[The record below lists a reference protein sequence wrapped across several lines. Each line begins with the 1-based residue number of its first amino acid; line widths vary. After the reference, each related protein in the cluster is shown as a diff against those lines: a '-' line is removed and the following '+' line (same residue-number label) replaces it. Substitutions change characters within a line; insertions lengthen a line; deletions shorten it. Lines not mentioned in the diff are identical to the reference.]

1 MIVAWKGSVRRGHRG
16 VTLIE
21 VLIAVGVMAIG
32 LLGMAAL
39 IPLGKLELA
48 EGNRLDNVA
57 SVGRAAF
64 RDLVVRGYLRPEM
77 WVDPLTG
84 HGILPQLSYT
94 NEYSMTTTAQTARMF
109 QATTT
114 TMVGPPYAPL
124 VIDPLMVAPQF
135 FNEPVNSNNLTS
147 DEQSHRTNCT
157 VFPYSAKLPG
167 MQDSWPEHSIP
178 KLARVTLRVV
188 PPNVATGGGS
198 NSLAT
203 TMKFDAA
210 SRFFRA
216 SDDIVV
222 TIPTDKV
229 LRPVQEFAIT
239 TPALTNLSLTAF
251 DGVSQEI
258 PISQVAYRKFRGDY
272 SWFLVVE
279 PSLAESYGTSPA
291 TMPVLAGP
299 NASLLTSKQFRVWTV
314 VCHKRDLRPTGN
326 MDLSVDRNVGER
338 AVWVDF
344 LDRNT
349 VRLRI
354 QDADKNTAMNVL
366 KLQPNQWIAVIGK
379 YQEPALVNSPT
390 GSPPLRYVMEWYRI
404 VNVAE
409 EVQNGT
415 LGDNG
420 QVSTLPNNVWYR
432 EATVAGRDFSN
443 LGFEFLDAD
452 FFNYP
457 DVTAVARSANAPS
470 AEPLTGWGVI
480 VTGARGVYEKM
491 VYVDRPS
498 SWSIAT
504 E

>member
-1 MIVAWKGSVRRGHRG
+1 
-16 VTLIE
+16 
-21 VLIAVGVMAIG
+21 
-32 LLGMAAL
+32 
-39 IPLGKLELA
+39 
-48 EGNRLDNVA
+48 
-57 SVGRAAF
+57 
-64 RDLVVRGYLRPEM
+64 
-77 WVDPLTG
+77 
-84 HGILPQLSYT
+84 
-94 NEYSMTTTAQTARMF
+94 
-109 QATTT
+109 
-114 TMVGPPYAPL
+114 
-124 VIDPLMVAPQF
+124 
-135 FNEPVNSNNLTS
+135 
-147 DEQSHRTNCT
+147 
-157 VFPYSAKLPG
+157 LPG
-167 MQDSWPEHSIP
+167 GQSSWPEASIP

-188 PPNVATGGGS
+188 PPSVATGTGS

-239 TPALTNLSLTAF
+239 TTALTNLSLTAF
-251 DGVSQEI
+251 DGVSKET

-279 PSLAESYGTSPA
+279 PSLAESYGPSPT

-299 NASLLTSKQFRVWTV
+299 NASLLTTKQFRVWTV
-314 VCHKRDLRPTGN
+314 VCLKRDLRPTGD
-326 MDLSVDRNVGER
+326 MDLGVDRNVGER
-338 AVWVDF
+338 AVWADF

-379 YQEPALVNSPT
+379 YQEPALANSPT
-390 GSPPLRYVMEWYRI
+390 GNPPLRYVMEWYRI

-415 LGDNG
+415 LSDNG

-452 FFNYP
+452 IFNYP
-457 DVTAVARSANAPS
+457 DVTAVAHSANAPS

-498 SWSIAT
+498 SWSIST

>member
-1 MIVAWKGSVRRGHRG
+1 
-16 VTLIE
+16 
-21 VLIAVGVMAIG
+21 
-32 LLGMAAL
+32 MAAL

-48 EGNRLDNVA
+48 EGNRLDNVS
-57 SVGRAAF
+57 SVGRGAF

-84 HGILPQLSYT
+84 RGILPQLTYT
-94 NEYSMTTTAQTARMF
+94 NEYSLSTTAPTARLF

-124 VIDPLMVAPQF
+124 VIDPLMIAPQF
-135 FNEPVNSNNLTS
+135 FNEPVNSNTLTT
-147 DEQSHRTNCT
+147 DEQDHRTICS

-167 MQDSWPEHSIP
+167 AKDYWPEHSMP
-178 KLARVTLRVV
+178 KLPRVTLRVV
-188 PPNVATGGGS
+188 PPNVATSSSGTS
-198 NSLAT
+198 SLAT
-203 TMKFDAA
+203 TMKFDVA

-222 TIPTDKV
+222 TIPADKV
-229 LRPVQEFAIT
+229 LRPIQEFAIT
-239 TPALTNLSLTAF
+239 TTALTNLSLTAW
-251 DGVSQEI
+251 DGVSKET

-279 PSLAESYGTSPA
+279 PSLAESYGPYPTM
-291 TMPVLAGP
+291 MPVLAGP
-299 NASLLTSKQFRVWTV
+299 NASLLTAKQFRVWTV
-314 VCHKRDLRPTGN
+314 VCLKRDLRPTGAMN
-326 MDLSVDRNVGER
+326 LATDRNVGER

-354 QDADKNTAMNVL
+354 QDADKATAMNVL

-379 YQEPALVNSPT
+379 YQEPALANSST
-390 GSPPLRYVMEWYRI
+390 GNPPLRYVMEWYRI
-404 VNVAE
+404 INVAE

-415 LGDNG
+415 LTDSGD
-420 QVSTLPNNVWYR
+420 VRTLTGDVWYR

-452 FFNYP
+452 TFSYP

-470 AEPLTGWGVI
+470 AEPLTAWGVI

-498 SWSIAT
+498 SWSIST